1 MNSNVTEI
9 IFLLDRS
16 GSMAG
21 LESDT
26 IGGFNAFIEK
36 QRKIEGT
43 TKVTAVLFDD
53 RYELL
58 WNGIDAEDAKLT
70 DKVYFV
76 RGRTAL
82 LDAAGKTIL
91 DVGYRISAMKEEEK
105 PGKVIFVITTD
116 GYENASCEF
125 SYNKVRELIIH
136 QQEKYNWEFIFLGA
150 NIDAAKEADNIG
162 IDHNDAYNYMADK
175 DGVEKMYNLVC
186 EKVSELRNS
195 ETQKAEDGVV

>member
-58 WNGIDAEDAKLT
+58 WNGIDAESAKLT
-70 DKVYFV
+70 DKEYFV

-91 DVGYRISAMKEEEK
+91 DVGYRISAMKEKEK

-150 NIDAAKEADNIG
+150 NIDAAKEADSIG
-162 IDHNDAYNYMADK
+162 IDNNDAYNYMADK
-175 DGVEKMYNLVC
+175 DGVEKMYNFVC
-186 EKVSELRNS
+186 EKVSEIRNR
-195 ETQKAEDGVV
+195 

>member
-1 MNSNVTEI
+1 MSSNVTEI

-36 QRKIEGT
+36 QIKMEGI

-58 WNGIDAEDAKLT
+58 WNGIDAKDAKLT
-70 DKVYFV
+70 DKEYFV

-82 LDAAGKTIL
+82 LDAVGKTIL
-91 DVGYRISAMKEEEK
+91 DVGYRISSKNEEEK
-105 PGKVIFVITTD
+105 PARVIFVITTD
-116 GYENASCEF
+116 GYENSSCEF

-136 QQEKYNWEFIFLGA
+136 QQEKYNWEFVFLGA
-150 NIDAAKEADNIG
+150 NIDASKEAENIG
-162 IDHNDAYNYMADK
+162 INEDDAYNYTANK
-175 DGVEKMYNLVC
+175 DGVEKMYNFVC
-186 EKVSELRNS
+186 EKVCEKRS
-195 ETQKAEDGVV
+195 K

>member
-58 WNGIDAEDAKLT
+58 WNGIEAEDAKLT
-70 DKVYFV
+70 DKEYFV

-150 NIDAAKEADNIG
+150 NIDAAKEADSIG
-162 IDHNDAYNYMADK
+162 IDNNDAYNYMADK
-175 DGVEKMYNLVC
+175 DGVEKMYNFVC
-186 EKVSELRNS
+186 EKVSEIRNR
-195 ETQKAEDGVV
+195 

>member
-16 GSMAG
+16 GSMVG

-36 QRKIEGT
+36 QRKMEGI

-58 WNGIDAEDAKLT
+58 WNGIDAKDAKLT
-70 DKVYFV
+70 DKEYFV
-76 RGRTAL
+76 RGSTAL
-82 LDAAGKTIL
+82 LDAVGKTIL
-91 DVGYRISAMKEEEK
+91 DAGYRISTMNEEEK
-105 PGKVIFVITTD
+105 PAKVIFVITTD
-116 GYENASCEF
+116 GYENASREF

-136 QQEKYNWEFIFLGA
+136 QQEKYNWEFVFLGA
-150 NIDAAKEADNIG
+150 NIDASKEAENIG
-162 IDHNDAYNYMADK
+162 INEDDAYNYTANK
-175 DGVEKMYNLVC
+175 DGVEKMYNFVC
-186 EKVSELRNS
+186 EKVCEKRS
-195 ETQKAEDGVV
+195 K